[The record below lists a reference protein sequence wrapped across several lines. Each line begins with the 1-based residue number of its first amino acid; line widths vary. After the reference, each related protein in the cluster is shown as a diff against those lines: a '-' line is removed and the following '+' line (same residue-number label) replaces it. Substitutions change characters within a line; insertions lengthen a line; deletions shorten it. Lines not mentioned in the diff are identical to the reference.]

1 MNFRNS
7 LFISLIGGILL
18 GLSWPTYGLYFL
30 SFIGIIPFIYVSQK
44 YVSKKRFLTF
54 FAGFLLWN
62 IISTYWLIYATTF
75 GFLFAVLVNS
85 LMMSTVFYLH
95 SIISKNNG
103 NKLGY
108 IFLVSIWICF
118 EKFHLYW
125 DFSWPWLNLG
135 NVFSENVKIIQWYE
149 YTGTFGGTL
158 WVLIINI
165 LIFISYESYKQKR
178 HFKKPIF
185 FTLML
190 LILPTLVSLI
200 KYYNFNENGKK
211 VNITII
217 QPILILMMKNIK
229 LEILIT

>member
-7 LFISLIGGILL
+7 LFISLIGGVLL

-85 LMMSTVFYLH
+85 LMMSTVFYLY
-95 SIISKNNG
+95 SIVSKSNG

-135 NVFSENVKIIQWYE
+135 NVFSENVKIIHLQTDPRPFVVDNGNWTSLLKNNIWVKRPG
-149 YTGTFGGTL
+149 TGE
-158 WVLIINI
+158 IMAEHYNKI
-165 LIFISYESYKQKR
+165 LS
-178 HFKKPIF
+178 KKA
-185 FTLML
+185 
-190 LILPTLVSLI
+190 
-200 KYYNFNENGKK
+200 K
-211 VNITII
+211 VNIKRDKHINWKDI
-217 QPILILMMKNIK
+217 
-229 LEILIT
+229 ES